1 MNKRFHIQTMGCQMN
16 EYDSDFLAQSLI
28 KDGFLPE
35 KEVHRADIIL
45 INTCA
50 VRAKPEQK
58 ACSFLGRMADLKEKN
73 PELIVGMIGC
83 LAQMKGKE
91 LMRRFPLLDFVM
103 GPRELGRIIEFIEGI
118 YKKRQRLVATALH
131 RIPPSP
137 VKCSGYF
144 QNRTSGFISI
154 MEGCNNFC
162 SYCIVPYVR
171 GREFFR
177 APEDILEEA
186 SYLISEGIKE
196 ITLLGQNVNSYLW
209 KKKHNK
215 WNFSSLLHELA
226 TLDGLL
232 RLRFTTSHPKDLSD
246 DLLACFTDI
255 EKLAGH
261 IHLPFQAGS
270 NRILKSMRR
279 GYTREQY
286 LAIIEK
292 IKTCKEDIAITSD
305 VMVGFPGETE
315 EDFQFT
321 LDLIEHVEFDS
332 LFSFKYSDREGTPA
346 AEMSE
351 KVCENVKI
359 ARLQQLQDLQN
370 GVTLKK
376 NQQLVGRQM
385 TVLVE
390 GSSKKGEQLTG
401 RTSSNKVVNFDG
413 DVTLAGRLVDVV
425 IKASYL
431 NSLKGERI
439 G

>member
-1 MNKRFHIQTMGCQMN
+1 MN

-28 KDGFLPE
+28 KNGYLPE

-58 ACSFLGRMADLKEKN
+58 ACSFLGRMANLKKKN

-103 GPRELGRIIEFIEGI
+103 GPRELGRILECIEGSCNG
-118 YKKRQRLVATALH
+118 RQRLVATALH
-131 RIPPSP
+131 GVPPSP
-137 VKCSGYF
+137 VNCAGYF

-177 APEDILEEA
+177 APEDILKEA

-196 ITLLGQNVNSYLW
+196 ITLLGQNVNSYEW
-209 KKKHNK
+209 KNNNNK
-215 WNFSSLLHELA
+215 WNFSSLLYEMA
-226 TLDGLL
+226 ALDDLQ

-246 DLLACFTDI
+246 DLVACFAAI

-270 NRILKSMRR
+270 NRILKAMRR

-351 KVCENVKI
+351 KISENVKI
-359 ARLQQLQDLQN
+359 ARLQRLQDIQN
-370 GVTLKK
+370 GITLKK
-376 NQQLVGRQM
+376 NRQLVGRQM

-390 GSSKKGEQLTG
+390 GASKKGEQLTG
-401 RTSSNKVVNFDG
+401 RTPSNKVVNFDG
-413 DVTLAGRLVDVV
+413 DVTLAGRLVEVV

-431 NSLKGERI
+431 NSLKGETI
-439 G
+439 S

>member
-1 MNKRFHIQTMGCQMN
+1 MN

-28 KDGFLPE
+28 KKGFSPE

-45 INTCA
+45 VNTCA

-73 PELIVGMIGC
+73 PELIVGMVGC
-83 LAQMKGKE
+83 LAQMKGRE
-91 LMRRFPLLDFVM
+91 LMRRFPMLDFVM
-103 GPRELGRIIEFIEGI
+103 GPRELGRIIEFIEGTDR
-118 YKKRQRLVATALH
+118 KRQRLVATALH
-131 RIPPSP
+131 GAPSSP
-137 VKCSGYF
+137 VKCAGYF
-144 QNRTSGFISI
+144 KNRTSGFISI

-171 GREFFR
+171 GREFCR

-186 SYLISEGIKE
+186 GYLLSEGIKE
-196 ITLLGQNVNSYLW
+196 ITLLGQNVNSYVW
-209 KKKHNK
+209 KKNHNK
-215 WNFSSLLHELA
+215 WNFASLLYEMA
-226 TLDGLL
+226 ALDGLQ

-286 LAIIEK
+286 LAIIDK

-321 LDLIEHVEFDS
+321 LDLIGHVEFDS

-346 AEMSE
+346 AEMPE
-351 KVCENVKI
+351 KISENVKI
-359 ARLQQLQDLQN
+359 ARLQKLQDIQN
-370 GVTLKK
+370 SITLKK
-376 NQQLVGRQM
+376 NQELG
-385 TVLVE
+385 
-390 GSSKKGEQLTG
+390 GSADDRTG
-401 RTSSNKVVNFDG
+401 RRRQQKRRTTDRKDSFQQG
-413 DVTLAGRLVDVV
+413 G
-425 IKASYL
+425 
-431 NSLKGERI
+431 
-439 G
+439 

>member
-1 MNKRFHIQTMGCQMN
+1 MGCQMN

-35 KEVHRADIIL
+35 KQVHRADIIL

-58 ACSFLGRMADLKEKN
+58 ACSFLGRMANLKEKN

-91 LMRRFPLLDFVM
+91 LIRRFPLLDFVM
-103 GPRELGRIIEFIEGI
+103 GPRELGRIVECIEGI
-118 YKKRQRLVATALH
+118 YKKRQRFVATALH
-131 RIPPSP
+131 GVPPSP
-137 VKCSGYF
+137 VKCAGYF

-186 SYLISEGIKE
+186 VYLISEGIRE
-196 ITLLGQNVNSYLW
+196 ITLLGQNVNSYVW
-209 KKKHNK
+209 KKNHNN
-215 WNFSSLLHELA
+215 WNFSSLLYKLAELDY
-226 TLDGLL
+226 LQ

-246 DLLACFTDI
+246 DLIACFADI

-315 EDFQFT
+315 EDFQLT
-321 LDLIEHVEFDS
+321 LDLIEQVEFDS

-351 KVCENVKI
+351 KISEKVKI
-359 ARLQQLQDLQN
+359 ARLQRLQGIQN
-370 GVTLKK
+370 GITLKK
-376 NQQLVGRQM
+376 NQQLVGRRM

-390 GSSKKGEQLTG
+390 GASKKGEQLTG
-401 RTSSNKVVNFDG
+401 RTPSNKVVNFDG
-413 DVTLAGRLVDVV
+413 DVTLAGRLVEVV

-431 NSLKGERI
+431 NSLKGETI